1 MAAAPLDICNLALSF
16 LGAGNIQSLT
26 QPTNTARVL
35 NSEYAMTRDAEIRA
49 HVWKFAKSRAALS
62 ALVAVPASGP
72 YTSQFALPADC
83 LRVLMVGDSYPGI
96 DLQDYR
102 QDPTNADYS
111 IEGRNI
117 LTNLPAP
124 LAISYMAQVTD
135 TTQFDACFDIVLAAK
150 LAWKCCERITQSVDK
165 RKLAITEYK
174 AGLLDALRSNAIE
187 GAPVMIADGPWIIAR
202 LQ

>member
-16 LGAGNIQSLT
+16 LGAGQIQSLT

-35 NSEYAMTRDAEIRA
+35 NSEFAMTRDAEIRA

-72 YTSQFALPADC
+72 YTNQFALPSDC

-150 LAWKCCERITQSVDK
+150 LAWKCCERITQSADK
-165 RKLAITEYK
+165 RKLAIAEYK
-174 AGLLDALRSNAIE
+174 AGLMDALRANAIE
-187 GAPVMIADGPWIIAR
+187 GPPVMIADGPWLIAR